1 MWQEWPHGYSG
12 MANRH
17 LSCQNSALKSSPV
30 VEDEMKC
37 DSWCACVPTDTP
49 SRQIEDEEWRG
60 VKRWIVQ
67 VMHSLRLLSLVSHT
81 VAPMHSLSTLSHV
94 KNKKKRHKH
103 KLLLQCKKSEERGKR
118 WKVLLLRQRASPA
131 GKGADSWCCLQMLMD
146 LDVCNKE
153 EECQQLANKKMRV
166 NKKKIQQDKPHEQGQ
181 AGAV

>member
-1 MWQEWPHGYSG
+1 MSKQCTEIEPCGWRWDEVWQLTHVCAHRHTQQTHRRWG
-12 MANRH
+12 M
-17 LSCQNSALKSSPV
+17 
-30 VEDEMKC
+30 E
-37 DSWCACVPTDTP
+37 
-49 SRQIEDEEWRG
+49 G

-81 VAPMHSLSTLSHV
+81 MAPMHSLSTLSHV
-94 KNKKKRHKH
+94 KNKKKKKKGHKH

-118 WKVLLLRQRASPA
+118 WRVLLLRQRASPA

-166 NKKKIQQDKPHEQGQ
+166 NKKKIQKDKPHEQGQ